1 MTNRFE
7 QFSSGN
13 RFIPF
18 TSSEEVSAAT
28 DTIKEKA
35 VNALKSSGNRFLD
48 TIAWLDAPRN
58 ALWQGSKELPVNEY
72 SDPAGEFMKGLKR
85 ETFGSTQ
92 ELIPEEFTEANPVT
106 SIVGGLVGDIATDPL
121 TYTPAAVFTAP
132 LKGIGKAAKL
142 TGLINPLSRLADDSK
157 LLRWLNV
164 YTGDSKVAKEIA
176 DKYRNYKSAVRYRG
190 IEDAQAFQKEME
202 SLANEMGITVDA
214 LKADITRNIESGAE
228 GITQGMRSIEQKL
241 VQRNREMLELEMEL
255 GVEIGDL
262 GPTYMAHILTPEGKG
277 AIGAKEIKDYLSMK
291 PGRDHASTEMRELEG
306 TVSEI
311 NSKHIYG
318 TDKLF
323 YDDPVIIQGV
333 RELRHAM
340 VVGGKKYLGDVSEL
354 GVLADEAPAG
364 YVKVAG
370 IEDVV
375 FDPKVAEVIEQQFKI
390 ISSPE
395 ELTKVVKAYDGAL
408 RWWKMW
414 SLGARPA
421 YHFRNMLGNFWNA
434 HLGGLNNPERYSD
447 AMQLQYAMATGKLE
461 GKFAGK
467 EYSELKDA
475 LIDHGLLNK
484 GQYTAD
490 VETVISKD
498 LPGGKDAKTALN
510 KAWKYTGS
518 TDNPLLQAG
527 FAFGGG
533 VENNARIALFMDR
546 VKKGDS
552 YEDAAKHVKKYLFD
566 YGDLSPM
573 EQQVMKRVIP
583 FYTWSRKNI
592 PLQIEALAT
601 QPDKIQKL
609 NLVKQNIEQG
619 ADKPNPENVP
629 EYIKEAG
636 PIYVGNSPE
645 HDVAKVVTLMNYLPL
660 MDVGRIVAPEEFVNM
675 VSPIMKAPLEYF
687 VNYDSFRDKE
697 IEEYKGQTTDFM
709 GVRMPVHLA
718 HLARNLIMLN
728 EIDRAN
734 PANVFGVSRYDE
746 ATGERTRTGSF
757 GLDQEKTI
765 SVPGFGI
772 RRGTTE
778 GEAIQRGDMKFGIGT
793 PREERTDLSGS
804 ARLIQYLFGV
814 RVYNVDEQSGEVKN
828 IQKFKRDISKL
839 KSMLRSSAL
848 QSKTRETEELL
859 EAIDKAAIAFEKKVE
874 STPVAGSQ

>member
-13 RFIPF
+13 RFTQF
-18 TSSEEVSAAT
+18 TASEAVSAAV
-28 DTIKEKA
+28 DTVKEES

-48 TIAWLDAPRN
+48 TIAWFDAPRN
-58 ALWQGSKELPVNEY
+58 ALWQGSKELPFGEHG
-72 SDPAGEFMKGLKR
+72 DPAGEFMKGLKR

-92 ELIPEEFTEANPVT
+92 ELIPDEFKEVNPVT
-106 SIVGGLVGDIATDPL
+106 TIVGGLAGDIATDPL
-121 TYTPAAVFTAP
+121 TYTPTAVFTVP
-132 LKGIGKAAKL
+132 FKGIGKAAKL

-164 YTGDSKVAKEIA
+164 YTGSSKAAKEIA

-190 IEDAQAFQKEME
+190 IEDAKVFQKELE
-202 SLANEMGITVDA
+202 SLANEMGVTVDA

-241 VQRNREMLELEMEL
+241 VQRNREMLELEIEL

-277 AIGAKEIKDYLSMK
+277 AIGAKEIKDYLSMR
-291 PGRDHASTEMRELEG
+291 PGRNHASTEMRELEG
-306 TVSEI
+306 TVAEI

-323 YDDPVIIQGV
+323 YDDPVIIEGV

-340 VVGGKKYLGDVSEL
+340 VVGGKKYLDDVSEL
-354 GVLADEAPAG
+354 GVHVSEAPAG

-370 IEDVV
+370 IEDVA

-390 ISSPE
+390 ISSPAE
-395 ELTKVVKAYDGAL
+395 MANVVKAYDGAL

-434 HLGGLNNPERYSD
+434 HLGGLNNPERYND
-447 AMQLQYAMATGKLE
+447 AMQLQYAMATGKLD

-467 EYSELKDA
+467 SYKEIEDA
-475 LIDHGLLNK
+475 MIDNGILNK

-490 VETVISKD
+490 IETTIAKD
-498 LPGGKDAKTALN
+498 LPGGKDAKSMLE

-518 TDNPLLQAG
+518 TDNPVLQAG
-527 FAFGGG
+527 FHFGGG
-533 VENNARIALFMDR
+533 VENNARIALFLDR
-546 VKKGDS
+546 INKGDS

-592 PLQIEALAT
+592 PLQIEAIAT

-619 ADKPNPENVP
+619 ADKPDQENVP
-629 EYIKEAG
+629 AYIKEAG

-660 MDVGRIVAPEEFVNM
+660 MDVGRIVEPEEFVNM
-675 VSPIMKAPLEYF
+675 VSPLMKAPLEYF

-734 PANVFGVSRYDE
+734 PANIFGVSKYDE
-746 ATGERTRTGSF
+746 KTGERTRTGSF
-757 GLDQEKTI
+757 GMDQEKTASI
-765 SVPGFGI
+765 PGIGL

-778 GEAIQRGDMKFGIGT
+778 GEAVQRGDMKFGIGT
-793 PREERTDLSGS
+793 KREERTDLTGS

-814 RVYNVDEQSGEVKN
+814 RVYNVDEQSGEIQN
-828 IQKFKRDISKL
+828 IKKFKRDISKL
-839 KSMLRSSAL
+839 KGMLRQSAARD
-848 QSKTRETEELL
+848 KTRATDELL
-859 EAIDKAAIAFEKKVE
+859 DAIDKAAQAFDDEIA
-874 STPVAGSQ
+874 SIPIAGSQ